1 MHQPGVLPVFP
12 VFCSVRR
19 FGETFR
25 LTGNRDR
32 RQDKDHRAEL
42 PRPWP
47 RKRPVYSSS
56 PQAERTGA
64 ETRTVFRL
72 VCSPCRKRKEPAQ
85 KRAPSFDLCACLA
98 AGGKNRRKNVHRRL
112 VYSPHRRQEEPAQKR
127 APSFDLC
134 APLAAGGKT
143 GAETRT
149 VFRLVCS
156 PRRWRENRREGQ
168 SRRPS
173 QQTRRTCGR
182 KSNRETRN
190 AGAPEKKEPALC
202 GKKEIKRAPAVPA
215 GALVCFICTWEFTWC
230 SVLPLRGTS
239 EQLHF

>member
-1 MHQPGVLPVFP
+1 MAAKTPCVLLF
-12 VFCSVRR
+12 
-19 FGETFR
+19 
-25 LTGNRDR
+25 
-32 RQDKDHRAEL
+32 
-42 PRPWP
+42 
-47 RKRPVYSSS
+47 
-56 PQAERTGA
+56 
-64 ETRTVFRL
+64 
-72 VCSPCRKRKEPAQ
+72 
-85 KRAPSFDLCACLA
+85 A

-127 APSFDLC
+127 APSFGSC
-134 APLAAGGKT
+134 APLAAGGKNRRKNVHHLLTCVLALPQAERT
-143 GAETRT
+143 GAKTCT
-149 VFRLVCS
+149 VFCLECL

>member
-32 RQDKDHRAEL
+32 RQDKDHRAEI

-64 ETRTVFRL
+64 ETRTVF
-72 VCSPCRKRKEPAQ
+72 
-85 KRAPSFDLCACLA
+85 CLEC
-98 AGGKNRRKNVHRRL
+98 L
-112 VYSPHRRQEEPAQKR
+112 
-127 APSFDLC
+127 
-134 APLAAGGKT
+134 
-143 GAETRT
+143 
-149 VFRLVCS
+149 
-156 PRRWRENRREGQ
+156 PRRWRENRRERQ

>member
-32 RQDKDHRAEL
+32 RQDKDHRAEI

-64 ETRTVFRL
+64 KTCTVFCLECLPRRCGGKTGAETRTIFRL
-72 VCSPCRKRKEPAQ
+72 VCSP
-85 KRAPSFDLCACLA
+85 
-98 AGGKNRRKNVHRRL
+98 RRWR
-112 VYSPHRRQEEPAQKR
+112 EEPARKR
-127 APSFDLC
+127 ALSFGSC
-134 APLAAGGKT
+134 ALLAAGGKT

-149 VFRLVCS
+149 VFCLECL

-182 KSNRETRN
+182 KADRQMGTPARQRKRNRPCAE
-190 AGAPEKKEPALC
+190 
-202 GKKEIKRAPAVPA
+202 KKEIKRAPAVPA

>member
-32 RQDKDHRAEL
+32 RQDKDHRAEI

-72 VCSPCRKRKEPAQ
+72 VCSPCRRRKEPAGRAEPSAFPTNAPYMWEKEQ
-85 KRAPSFDLCACLA
+85 SRDKERRRAREKGTGLVRKKRRS
-98 AGGKNRRKNVHRRL
+98 K
-112 VYSPHRRQEEPAQKR
+112 E
-127 APSFDLC
+127 
-134 APLAAGGKT
+134 
-143 GAETRT
+143 
-149 VFRLVCS
+149 
-156 PRRWRENRREGQ
+156 PRRYQPGL
-168 SRRPS
+168 S
-173 QQTRRTCGR
+173 
-182 KSNRETRN
+182 
-190 AGAPEKKEPALC
+190 
-202 GKKEIKRAPAVPA
+202 
-215 GALVCFICTWEFTWC
+215 
-230 SVLPLRGTS
+230 SVLFVHGSSPGVQYSHSGEPLNNSIFDDTAINGSFFFEANYVHCMGISCFRS
-239 EQLHF
+239 FLLRNRCRND